1 MKKDKEKKVIVID
14 NTGEGK
20 GGKRRRPGKRRRQ
33 KSAPRPSIVP
43 EDGPELHPRTRN
55 KILRQLA
62 AEARKV
68 GGSCVALRCSLDH
81 VGDVLVLA
89 PLLEAIVRLKE
100 IEKDAVKLGY
110 KPDRFAPATRGA
122 FLSGLIETLRIKG
135 RR

>member
-1 MKKDKEKKVIVID
+1 MSKKIIVID
-14 NTGEGK
+14 KTGETDNK
-20 GGKRRRPGKRRRQ
+20 PKRRGKRRREKTDP
-33 KSAPRPSIVP
+33 APRESIVP

-62 AEARKV
+62 AEARRI
-68 GGSCVALRCSLDH
+68 GGSCVAVRCSSDH
-81 VGDVLVLA
+81 VGDVVVLA

-100 IEKDAVKLGY
+100 IEKDAIKLGY

-122 FLSGLIETLRIKG
+122 FLSGLIETLRMKG